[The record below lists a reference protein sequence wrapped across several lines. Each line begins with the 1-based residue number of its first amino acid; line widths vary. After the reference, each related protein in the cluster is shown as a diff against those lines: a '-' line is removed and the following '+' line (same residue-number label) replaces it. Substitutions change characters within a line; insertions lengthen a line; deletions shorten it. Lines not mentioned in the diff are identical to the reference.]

1 MGLYL
6 TWNLRKKTKQDK
18 TENITGVS
26 KNTMCIYDSVT
37 LLLVAT
43 SETTKQQDN
52 LANNAHWNLKVLS
65 RMRCAWLCF
74 LDVLN
79 VRSYVY

>member
-26 KNTMCIYDSVT
+26 KNTTCIYDSVT

-43 SETTKQQDN
+43 SETT
-52 LANNAHWNLKVLS
+52 NNKIIWRVMHIGI
-65 RMRCAWLCF
+65 
-74 LDVLN
+74 
-79 VRSYVY
+79 

>member
-26 KNTMCIYDSVT
+26 KNTTCIYDSVT

-52 LANNAHWNLKVLS
+52 LANNAHWNLKVLL
-65 RMRCAWLCF
+65 RMRCAWLCS

>member
-26 KNTMCIYDSVT
+26 KNTTCIYDSVT

-43 SETTKQQDN
+43 SETTKQ
-52 LANNAHWNLKVLS
+52 
-65 RMRCAWLCF
+65 
-74 LDVLN
+74 
-79 VRSYVY
+79 